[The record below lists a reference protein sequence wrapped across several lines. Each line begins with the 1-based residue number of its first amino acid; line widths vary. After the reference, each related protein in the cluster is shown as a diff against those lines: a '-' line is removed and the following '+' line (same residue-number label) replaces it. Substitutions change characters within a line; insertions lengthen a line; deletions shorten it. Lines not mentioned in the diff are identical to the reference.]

1 MTNTSAVF
9 EWICCI
15 QCSYERLDDVHLRYS
30 DVSPAGFHPH
40 SDAFVDDFVDFVDAG
55 LINGYLC

>member
-1 MTNTSAVF
+1 MLYLSGFAASSVLMNFLMMSTF
-9 EWICCI
+9 
-15 QCSYERLDDVHLRYS
+15 YS